1 MLKIGDKIK
10 YVKADPF
17 VEMPL
22 GTILTV
28 TDINGTA
35 LGIEGDYKVNG
46 CVVGRIKGI
55 MSYAK
60 YEEHFEKIVKE
71 KVTTQWS
78 EWKSIEFCSDYTC
91 NKCPYE
97 CLCHYESDSVDK
109 AFQYRH
115 NNKKLQVK
123 MKLIPCPLYSDAPE
137 GKVLTACASCHP
149 DDMFDIKKGIDIA
162 LAKLNRKI
170 AQRVIEVT
178 NENLKKY

>member
-35 LGIEGDYKVNG
+35 LAIEGDYKVDG

-55 MSYAK
+55 MSYNK
-60 YEEHFEKIVKE
+60 YEEHFEKVIKTN
-71 KVTTQWS
+71 TTEWS
-78 EWKSIEFCSDYTC
+78 KWENLDLCGDKLCEECR
-91 NKCPYE
+91 YE
-97 CLCHYESDSVDK
+97 CLCHYENNHLDK
-109 AFQYRH
+109 NMQYRH
-115 NNKKLQVK
+115 NNKKVQVK
-123 MKLIPCPLYSDAPE
+123 AKLMPCYLYPNAPE

-149 DDMFDIKKGIDIA
+149 DDTFNIKRGIDIA
-162 LAKLNRKI
+162 LTKLNKKI
-170 AQRVIEVT
+170 AQKVVEMT
-178 NENLKKY
+178 NENLKGY